1 MNMYI
6 FVLLSFVLS
15 LCFMPLI
22 IKFCKKRELYDYQS
36 SRKIHSGNIPRIGG
50 IGIFASFI
58 ISSVLFLLLTQRISI
73 WDNLPILVA
82 ALIIFTCGIID
93 DLKNLPA
100 IVKLLFQLL
109 AVAIVTFNDY
119 RFTQIFSWHLPTSI
133 SYILTF
139 GWILGVINAYNLIDG
154 LDGLCGT
161 LTFTALVTL
170 GVLYTLSGNTEANLC
185 FILAGS
191 VLGFLCFN
199 WPPAKIFMGDNGSQ
213 FLGFMIATIPLYSSS
228 DVFEYNKFFV
238 MLVLTSFP
246 VFDTV
251 AAIWRRLREKKD
263 IMSPDRSHLHHKLL
277 NLGYSQKHALYLVA
291 IIQLLLSLSVI
302 LAHFLGKTNINGNM
316 VSAKGSAVL
325 IEDLVF
331 MLLFFGII
339 HFTNKK
345 NNLQKQAAENVRAS
359 EHVNKSSFCK
369 KNSNFGLNK
378 YFFFVN

>member
-1 MNMYI
+1 
-6 FVLLSFVLS
+6 
-15 LCFMPLI
+15 MPLI

-191 VLGFLCFN
+191 VLGFLCF
-199 WPPAKIFMGDNGSQ
+199 
-213 FLGFMIATIPLYSSS
+213 
-228 DVFEYNKFFV
+228 
-238 MLVLTSFP
+238 
-246 VFDTV
+246 
-251 AAIWRRLREKKD
+251 KK
-263 IMSPDRSHLHHKLL
+263 
-277 NLGYSQKHALYLVA
+277 
-291 IIQLLLSLSVI
+291 
-302 LAHFLGKTNINGNM
+302 
-316 VSAKGSAVL
+316 
-325 IEDLVF
+325 
-331 MLLFFGII
+331 
-339 HFTNKK
+339 KK
-345 NNLQKQAAENVRAS
+345 
-359 EHVNKSSFCK
+359 K
-369 KNSNFGLNK
+369 K
-378 YFFFVN
+378 

>member
-1 MNMYI
+1 MYI

-58 ISSVLFLLLTQRISI
+58 ISTVLFLALTQRISI

-100 IVKLLFQLL
+100 LVKLLFQLL
-109 AVAIVTFNDY
+109 AVTIVTFNDY
-119 RFTQIFSWHLPTSI
+119 RFTQIFGWHLPTI
-133 SYILTF
+133 LSYILTF

-277 NLGYSQKHALYLVA
+277 NLGYTQKHALYLVA
-291 IIQLLLSLSVI
+291 IIQVLLSLSVI

-316 VSAKGSAVL
+316 VSAKGSAIL

-339 HFTNKK
+339 HYTNKRY
-345 NNLQKQAAENVRAS
+345 NLQKQAAENVLKEKGKLEATESSGS
-359 EHVNKSSFCK
+359 ETKESTEEK
-369 KNSNFGLNK
+369 KETK
-378 YFFFVN
+378 

>member
-1 MNMYI
+1 
-6 FVLLSFVLS
+6 
-15 LCFMPLI
+15 
-22 IKFCKKRELYDYQS
+22 
-36 SRKIHSGNIPRIGG
+36 
-50 IGIFASFI
+50 
-58 ISSVLFLLLTQRISI
+58 
-73 WDNLPILVA
+73 
-82 ALIIFTCGIID
+82 
-93 DLKNLPA
+93 
-100 IVKLLFQLL
+100 
-109 AVAIVTFNDY
+109 
-119 RFTQIFSWHLPTSI
+119 
-133 SYILTF
+133 
-139 GWILGVINAYNLIDG
+139 
-154 LDGLCGT
+154 
-161 LTFTALVTL
+161 
-170 GVLYTLSGNTEANLC
+170 
-185 FILAGS
+185 
-191 VLGFLCFN
+191 
-199 WPPAKIFMGDNGSQ
+199 MGDNGSQ

-277 NLGYSQKHALYLVA
+277 NLGYSQKHALYLVV

-316 VSAKGSAVL
+316 VSAKGSAIL

-359 EHVNKSSFCK
+359 EHVTK
-369 KNSNFGLNK
+369 
-378 YFFFVN
+378 